1 MISLLPA
8 CYKACACP
16 SVNLECPPCLPSLL
30 CLPSITFARPAY
42 PACRACCGLFVVLT
56 PPVEAHLPMTHMLRS
71 TYEPRSSLTK
81 PLCAKPAYADTARH
95 GPPSKYVIL
104 DAMMCANKVRQK
116 MARTA
121 PWHDMFPMSAPSLL
135 PVCLAHGIEH
145 LFARELQ
152 NTNPI
157 RLRLWKRIKALRAFP
172 NRTRYAQKCC
182 IHSAHKE
189 SGEGTS
195 SSVLLSGY
203 HLNPDNASPLPKS
216 FQLSLLQTPSCH
228 KA

>member
-8 CYKACACP
+8 CYKAYACP

-116 MARTA
+116 WLELHLGMTCFQCLHR
-121 PWHDMFPMSAPSLL
+121 PCSQSASRMELNIFL
-135 PVCLAHGIEH
+135 PVNC
-145 LFARELQ
+145 
-152 NTNPI
+152 
-157 RLRLWKRIKALRAFP
+157 K
-172 NRTRYAQKCC
+172 
-182 IHSAHKE
+182 
-189 SGEGTS
+189 
-195 SSVLLSGY
+195 
-203 HLNPDNASPLPKS
+203 
-216 FQLSLLQTPSCH
+216 TPTQSDCDCGRG
-228 KA
+228 